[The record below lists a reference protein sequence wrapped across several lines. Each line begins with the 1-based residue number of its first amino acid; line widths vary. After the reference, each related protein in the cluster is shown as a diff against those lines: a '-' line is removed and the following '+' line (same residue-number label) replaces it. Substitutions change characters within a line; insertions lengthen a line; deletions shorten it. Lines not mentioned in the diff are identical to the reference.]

1 MDPAAGIGKLGFKRW
16 YERQLLES
24 HAWLVSCVLCLIA
37 VAACLE
43 ELTFRGPLPRL
54 LALGAAVFVAGA
66 VAIYGWSR
74 YRLLMTEV
82 ERFAERSTCPSCR
95 AYAAFRVV
103 GAEGSTLRV
112 RCRKCAEQWR
122 LG

>member
-1 MDPAAGIGKLGFKRW
+1 MEPAAGIGKLGFKRW

-24 HAWLVSCVLCLIA
+24 HAWLVSCVLCLLA

-54 LALGAAVFVAGA
+54 LALGAAVFAAGA

-74 YRLLMTEV
+74 YRLLMEEV
-82 ERFAERSTCPSCR
+82 ERFAERSSCPACR
-95 AYAAFRVV
+95 TYAAFRVV
-103 GAEGSTLRV
+103 GAEGSALRV
-112 RCRKCAEQWR
+112 RCRKCAEQWT